1 MSGNGELKP
10 ARLIVKVE
18 LTREGKMEVTFGD
31 FNMALLSHGI
41 RMASL
46 TLDNEIMKPKE
57 PSKIVPINQV
67 IPNDVIKRFL

>member
-10 ARLIVKVE
+10 ARLLIKVD
-18 LTREGKMEVTFGD
+18 LTREGKMEVTFGK
-31 FNMALLSHGI
+31 FNLSLISHAI

-57 PSKIVPINQV
+57 PSKIVPVNQV
-67 IPNDVIKRFL
+67 IPDDIRKKFL

>member
-57 PSKIVPINQV
+57 PSKIVPINQI